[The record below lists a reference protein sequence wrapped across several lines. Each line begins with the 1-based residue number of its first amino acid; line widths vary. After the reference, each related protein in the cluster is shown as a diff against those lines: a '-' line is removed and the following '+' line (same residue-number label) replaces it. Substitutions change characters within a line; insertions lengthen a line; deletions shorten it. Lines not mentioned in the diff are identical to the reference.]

1 MVLNFR
7 VLKSRVSLPSSLFY
21 LPIAG
26 TAVAVTVNLSYLATV
41 DLFKLQPYPN
51 PISNLAL

>member
-1 MVLNFR
+1 MVLNP
-7 VLKSRVSLPSSLFY
+7 RVSLPVSLFY

-26 TAVAVTVNLSYLATV
+26 TVVAVTVSLSYLAAI
-41 DLFKLQPYPN
+41 DLSKLQPYPN